1 MSHEPLSERDVTV
14 VVPVHDERVEFEE
27 ILARYAQ
34 EFEKRGLTCEFVF
47 VLDGTPDALFE
58 ELGRRRPAG
67 MSVRLIKFNQPFGE
81 SIALAAGFK
90 IARGRTVLSLPQYLQ
105 TDPADVQKILD
116 ALDQGADV
124 VTCWRRGRVDP
135 FLNRIQSW
143 FFNSL
148 MRLLTRTKVHDLNCL
163 ARAMRRR
170 VFEDVAVQGDMY
182 RFLPVLAYRAGYEVA
197 EVPVRHVKEQGG
209 SVFGSLFGFG
219 VYLRRILDIAA
230 LIFLTRFTR
239 KPLRFFGLAGG
250 GIFVVG
256 LLICLY
262 LLVEFFYFGDNEAT
276 RLKNRTWLIFG
287 TLMIVLGV
295 QTFFI
300 GLVAEIVI
308 FTQGRNLKDYKI
320 SRIAEG
326 TGPTVGTVAGEVAA
340 PGAAATAAPRDGG
353 GAAAHL
359 PEGNGTNG
367 ANGANG
373 AGKAAPPLGPAARG
387 GAGAP
392 QLRAPDPKRPL
403 GDPAAQKPPEGKK
416 S

>member
-1 MSHEPLSERDVTV
+1 
-14 VVPVHDERVEFEE
+14 
-27 ILARYAQ
+27 
-34 EFEKRGLTCEFVF
+34 
-47 VLDGTPDALFE
+47 
-58 ELGRRRPAG
+58 
-67 MSVRLIKFNQPFGE
+67 
-81 SIALAAGFK
+81 
-90 IARGRTVLSLPQYLQ
+90 
-105 TDPADVQKILD
+105 
-116 ALDQGADV
+116 
-124 VTCWRRGRVDP
+124 
-135 FLNRIQSW
+135 
-143 FFNSL
+143 
-148 MRLLTRTKVHDLNCL
+148 
-163 ARAMRRR
+163 MRRR

-209 SVFGSLFGFG
+209 SAFGSLFGFG

-250 GIFVVG
+250 GIFLVG

-262 LLVEFFYFGDNEAT
+262 LLFEFFYYGDNDAT

-326 TGPTVGTVAGEVAA
+326 TGPAVDAVPANHADGNGAHGAGASNGAKAPAPAA
-340 PGAAATAAPRDGG
+340 PTS
-353 GAAAHL
+353 
-359 PEGNGTNG
+359 
-367 ANGANG
+367 
-373 AGKAAPPLGPAARG
+373 ARG
-387 GAGAP
+387 GVAP
-392 QLRAPDPKRPL
+392 HRPAVE
-403 GDPAAQKPPEGKK
+403 PARNPVAKKPAEGTP